1 LPFCAIKAE
10 HSYPFILTYIL
21 SEHSVAVVS
30 GVYVGGTLCSENY
43 KGLGLGLWY
52 LAPLST
58 IFQLYCGG

>member
-43 KGLGLGLWY
+43 KGLGLWC

-58 IFQLYCGG
+58 FFQSYRGG